1 MGWVDGMWG
10 MDQADSHWDQR
21 WLVHILL
28 LFLHPLFSTPSQAPS
43 PQGMNLF
50 IKTRPC
56 LSPTRVN
63 KSSAQRVWWRWQLPM
78 QVCIFQLQWVCDA
91 GGVVVVVVDVVR
103 HPAVISHSLFSS
115 AVIETLQR
123 LQLLHRSAVWHGHC
137 HLQANYA
144 NEQFSQIHCRLSLSR
159 RPRCCHLWA
168 NLTPTRVVGQI
179 RLSNRIPPTRM
190 RMLMRLKWPLSHL
203 IGLRPDEMI
212 IWWSWCWMS
221 SSGGFWNETEWMNR
235 VEMLWLADGAGRQHH
250 HQNAHKGSPAG
261 DVGDAVAAPDGHM
274 GDKSAARRRALSF
287 QRHVLVQDDAV
298 HWLRHPGWAR
308 RPRRRGRRG
317 RRQNALEAH
326 HQRRLL
332 RGRPFRRSPS

>member
-1 MGWVDGMWG
+1 M
-10 MDQADSHWDQR
+10 
-21 WLVHILL
+21 
-28 LFLHPLFSTPSQAPS
+28 
-43 PQGMNLF
+43 
-50 IKTRPC
+50 
-56 LSPTRVN
+56 
-63 KSSAQRVWWRWQLPM
+63 
-78 QVCIFQLQWVCDA
+78 CDA

-179 RLSNRIPPTRM
+179 RLSNRIPSIKMRMLTRLKWPLSHLIGAGPRCCHLWANLTPTRVVGQIRLSNRIPSTRM

-212 IWWSWCWMS
+212 I
-221 SSGGFWNETEWMNR
+221 
-235 VEMLWLADGAGRQHH
+235 
-250 HQNAHKGSPAG
+250 
-261 DVGDAVAAPDGHM
+261 
-274 GDKSAARRRALSF
+274 
-287 QRHVLVQDDAV
+287 
-298 HWLRHPGWAR
+298 
-308 RPRRRGRRG
+308 
-317 RRQNALEAH
+317 
-326 HQRRLL
+326 
-332 RGRPFRRSPS
+332 